1 MRGSER
7 RDYSRFEKL
16 STEELRIILRQ
27 DSMLDEGDASDTEA
41 ILAIST
47 ILAEREQKEAPVDVD
62 AAWAAFQ
69 KEYRPFTDPEPLY
82 ALDAED
88 NTKHP
93 AGSKRPRFMKRLIGL
108 AAVIA
113 LILTVGTVTAYARR
127 YDLFGYVAK
136 WSRDTFRFVNAEKT
150 SVPFYNMSA
159 ALSVD
164 GITEPLV
171 PRWLP
176 EGYGED
182 NVHVSDT
189 PLYVQYF
196 TSCYIGENTIHMT
209 VFHYKSEKRSN
220 VVYETDPTV
229 TPEVYEAG
237 GIDHYLMMNGGYWR
251 ALWCVGDLECSILG
265 KVSLDEMKRIV
276 DSIYTVMPNEQYKV
290 TGISIIEKNDLYSI
304 RIIDPKGVLLAEY
317 GPYGKKP
324 TIEEVGKLRAVSLQ
338 TGTGKA
344 TRWTI
349 YYDPRTGQL
358 SEPFMGV
365 LNTNGE
371 LVVYIAPGGK
381 AVCVSEIFG
390 QYYERFEAF
399 SEDLASTA
407 EPFIGAELSKND
419 NSFSLTYLSGP
430 DYHRKTDRFTLSR
443 DILGNS
449 LSVTEKESWFNDF
462 EVQGEQVR
470 LRCHLVLCNEGEK
483 PQTVHLVGVFR
494 EDAGKLLR
502 YARLNAAHPED
513 EDSFDFVLMPG
524 KNVCDVVFI
533 GEHGLENVKQNR
545 LLPEIEIIRVG

>member
-182 NVHVSDT
+182 NVKVGET
-189 PLYVQYF
+189 PLYVFYD
-196 TSCYIGENTIHMT
+196 SWCYIGENTIRMAVT
-209 VFHYKSEKRSN
+209 HYNSEERGN
-220 VVYETDPTV
+220 RIYETDPTV
-229 TPEVYEAG
+229 PPEIYEAG

-251 ALWCVGDLECSILG
+251 ALWRVGDLECSILG

-276 DSIYTVMPNEQYKV
+276 DSIYTLMPTEQKKV

-324 TIEEVGKLRAVSLQ
+324 IIEDVGKLQAVSLQ
-338 TGTGKA
+338 TGTGDA
-344 TRWTI
+344 TRWTF

-365 LNTNGE
+365 LNTDGK
-371 LVVYIAPGGK
+371 LVVYIAPDGK
-381 AVCVSEIFG
+381 AVCVKEIFG

-407 EPFIGAELSKND
+407 EPFVGAELCEDEQSLV
-419 NSFSLTYLSGP
+419 LTYLAGN
-430 DYHRKTDRFTLSR
+430 DYHKT
-443 DILGNS
+443 
-449 LSVTEKESWFNDF
+449 TERIELQR
-462 EVQGEQVR
+462 ELR
-470 LRCHLVLCNEGEK
+470 LQE
-483 PQTVHLVGVFR
+483 
-494 EDAGKLLR
+494 
-502 YARLNAAHPED
+502 
-513 EDSFDFVLMPG
+513 
-524 KNVCDVVFI
+524 
-533 GEHGLENVKQNR
+533 
-545 LLPEIEIIRVG
+545 